1 MFKSIFR
8 SAVPVLFLSFF
19 VTYCSRSND
28 VAQGND
34 ANAGKLQPNNLT
46 KASAAISAETGGYIN
61 VGSMQLVIP
70 QGAIASDTQ
79 ITAEL
84 TDIPANVPGAQ
95 KIGKGIKFSP
105 EGLQFLSPAELTI
118 CYDQAAVNGL
128 NENSTMVYYK
138 TENGELVGIAG
149 QVNPGTHCVKSHI
162 EHFSSY
168 IAVAQAQVAGNTAPT
183 IAGANFLPTTPL
195 AGIPLR
201 VRTQINDVNGGA
213 VTGQI
218 VSAFFIWCRTG
229 DTTCNLNPA
238 TATNKVPLQP
248 DTTDDTVTN
257 RYYYLLPASAV
268 TLDGIDYRFQA
279 TDNLNMTTTTA
290 IVTRS
295 VPSAANGI
303 QFNVT
308 TLNIGAGFTRAL
320 TLQASDNAPAGPW
333 QNISIENQNLSNGA
347 LGSVVRSG
355 PSSIRI
361 STTGAGTGTIS
372 STAGAFTANMTV
384 NVIAGLLTHIEI
396 TDLNQVHLTGT
407 YQIGTNQ
414 TVDFDA
420 VGYDAFGNIST
431 IKPVFSTTGG
441 IGTMLIDAT
450 GAHFTAGSTAT
461 TGTLTATIAGISDAL
476 DILVYVP
483 PAVASTAPVDG
494 ATNVNYI
501 GANIAVTFTK
511 SMDTATLTATT
522 TTACTGSIQ
531 VSSNGFVD
539 CVPMTSATPI
549 FFSGNALAI
558 VTPAFQLAG
567 NTFYKVRV
575 LASARDTF
583 NYPMAGNY
591 TSTTGFRTAVD
602 TVPPTFVGITPANNS
617 SGIAPTEVITMTF
630 SEPMDIAAIS
640 AGGIT
645 VLDGAVPVAGN
656 FSSFGNV
663 VTFAPNVQWVG
674 GKTITVNINSGA
686 TDTSGNAVVNPSIH
700 SFTTAFS
707 RYAFA
712 VHPGNIHV
720 ISQYTID
727 GQNGKL
733 RHNGYVQTGSEPV
746 HLAVDPSNRFVFSA
760 NNNSHNISVFTLNQQ
775 TGRLELSSVTPTGNY
790 PQWVAVHPNGKFL
803 YSVSFGTNRLYIF
816 SIDQVTGAL
825 TQTTSQIVAAD
836 LRSVTLDRTGRFAY
850 IVESSTNTIRR
861 YSVDAVSGNLTFQ
874 SSVAAG
880 TTPYEFRLHPN
891 GNFAYTVNEN
901 SNDIWVYAVNPQT
914 GILTLTATTPVF
926 GARSITIDATG
937 RFAYVPSI
945 GFNQI
950 YQFAINT
957 STGALTAIG
966 TPVSVYQAP
975 RMVSIDAAGKYLYS
989 VNGGANTIETYAIDQ
1004 ITGELSRIGRL
1015 ASQQVPYYMAL
1026 SSGAKP
1032 VGYRPRNVYA
1042 VSYASNQVYT
1052 YQINN
1057 VTGDLTQQ
1065 NVVATG
1071 ANGSWG
1077 MALDALGRSLHIVGS
1092 DSFNPHYCS
1101 FAVDGITGALS
1112 NFSPACART
1121 TPTSAFQIF
1130 PMSMAMEP
1138 TGRFAYLHNH
1148 VYNQSSIWGEI
1159 SVFGV
1164 NQGSGQLTFNATTVV
1179 DSQNNGYIAADPAG
1193 RYLYKTTPVA
1203 GNAYAINSYI
1213 INRANGGLTAA
1224 SSVSHG
1230 NMFLIGLVAHPSG
1243 RFVYSGEYGNPT
1255 GLIRMY
1261 EPHSQTGVLSSLTPT
1276 SITGYSYAIA
1286 FHPTADFAY
1295 ALVSDNGNHR
1305 ILTFTV
1311 DSNGGYLTQV
1321 SNIAQPVYSN
1331 AIKIDPSG
1339 RFAYL
1344 AGHGGNMVCV
1354 YSINAATGALTH
1366 LGNVPAGAQ
1375 TYDLVISSDLE

>member
-19 VTYCSRSND
+19 VTYCSKSND

-34 ANAGKLQPNNLT
+34 ANAGKLQPNSLT

-494 ATNVNYI
+494 ATNVNYV

-539 CVPMTSATPI
+539 CVPMTSATPV

-558 VTPAFQLAG
+558 VTPAAPLAG
-567 NTFYKVRV
+567 NTTYRVRV
-575 LASARDTF
+575 LATARDTF
-583 NYPMAGNY
+583 NYPMAATY
-591 TSTTGFRTAVD
+591 TSATGFLTIPDV
-602 TVPPTFVGITPANNS
+602 TP
-617 SGIAPTEVITMTF
+617 
-630 SEPMDIAAIS
+630 
-640 AGGIT
+640 
-645 VLDGAVPVAGN
+645 PVAGAGIVISAVTPHSVTLTWGAATDD
-656 FSSFGNV
+656 SSIAANIEYKV
-663 VTFAPNVQWVG
+663 VKDHNSESNINTVALVDARIGSDIVRNWTAGQT
-674 GKTITVNINSGA
+674 TITIRNLPTGRPMHFAVLARDSSANMSLYSPVSQPMPLGWEATGSMITGRYLHTATLLADGRVLITGGSATGPTLASAEIFDPNANGGIGSFQSTGSMSTGRYEHTATLMGDGRVLVAGGYNGSSYVASAEIFDPNANGGIGAFTTTGNLATGSGSHTATRLPNGRVLLIGGQSMSSQSAIVQIFDPTGNGGIGAFTAMTSLNVARAAHTTTLLNDGRLLVTGGHNSTGFLSSAELYDASANAGLGASVNTAAMGAARYLDSTTLMFGGIALVSGGFSGSGQVTLNEIFNPTGNSGA
-686 TDTSGNAVVNPSIH
+686 
-700 SFTTAFS
+700 
-707 RYAFA
+707 
-712 VHPGNIHV
+712 
-720 ISQYTID
+720 
-727 GQNGKL
+727 
-733 RHNGYVQTGSEPV
+733 
-746 HLAVDPSNRFVFSA
+746 
-760 NNNSHNISVFTLNQQ
+760 
-775 TGRLELSSVTPTGNY
+775 
-790 PQWVAVHPNGKFL
+790 
-803 YSVSFGTNRLYIF
+803 GTF
-816 SIDQVTGAL
+816 
-825 TQTTSQIVAAD
+825 
-836 LRSVTLDRTGRFAY
+836 
-850 IVESSTNTIRR
+850 
-861 YSVDAVSGNLTFQ
+861 
-874 SSVAAG
+874 
-880 TTPYEFRLHPN
+880 
-891 GNFAYTVNEN
+891 
-901 SNDIWVYAVNPQT
+901 
-914 GILTLTATTPVF
+914 TAT
-926 GARSITIDATG
+926 
-937 RFAYVPSI
+937 
-945 GFNQI
+945 
-950 YQFAINT
+950 
-957 STGALTAIG
+957 
-966 TPVSVYQAP
+966 
-975 RMVSIDAAGKYLYS
+975 
-989 VNGGANTIETYAIDQ
+989 
-1004 ITGELSRIGRL
+1004 
-1015 ASQQVPYYMAL
+1015 
-1026 SSGAKP
+1026 
-1032 VGYRPRNVYA
+1032 
-1042 VSYASNQVYT
+1042 
-1052 YQINN
+1052 
-1057 VTGDLTQQ
+1057 
-1065 NVVATG
+1065 
-1071 ANGSWG
+1071 
-1077 MALDALGRSLHIVGS
+1077 
-1092 DSFNPHYCS
+1092 
-1101 FAVDGITGALS
+1101 
-1112 NFSPACART
+1112 
-1121 TPTSAFQIF
+1121 
-1130 PMSMAMEP
+1130 
-1138 TGRFAYLHNH
+1138 
-1148 VYNQSSIWGEI
+1148 
-1159 SVFGV
+1159 
-1164 NQGSGQLTFNATTVV
+1164 
-1179 DSQNNGYIAADPAG
+1179 
-1193 RYLYKTTPVA
+1193 
-1203 GNAYAINSYI
+1203 
-1213 INRANGGLTAA
+1213 
-1224 SSVSHG
+1224 
-1230 NMFLIGLVAHPSG
+1230 
-1243 RFVYSGEYGNPT
+1243 
-1255 GLIRMY
+1255 
-1261 EPHSQTGVLSSLTPT
+1261 
-1276 SITGYSYAIA
+1276 
-1286 FHPTADFAY
+1286 
-1295 ALVSDNGNHR
+1295 
-1305 ILTFTV
+1305 
-1311 DSNGGYLTQV
+1311 
-1321 SNIAQPVYSN
+1321 
-1331 AIKIDPSG
+1331 
-1339 RFAYL
+1339 
-1344 AGHGGNMVCV
+1344 GNMVLSRYNHTSARLSDGSV
-1354 YSINAATGALTH
+1354 LIIGGKNGSSFLAAAEIFNPAANAGAGAFSTTASMSTPRIWHTATRLQSGIILVIGGYNGSAATGIAEI
-1366 LGNVPAGAQ
+1366 
-1375 TYDLVISSDLE
+1375 Y